1 MEMRRSAWTE
11 GAESPIND
19 SNESPVVDEFLL
31 SLLQNPKN
39 RGSLVKLEANLDNF
53 VRDGLLQRLEV
64 PPKNAFQRKI
74 VHKVAVRYNLENKL
88 VAPASNSGVDEARA
102 LILIKTEATAI
113 PKTRLS
119 DIDMS
124 LQKQSRDTDKLDSAM
139 KTMSIRRRESDHAH
153 GKGSNVHKKNQNSG
167 TIRTITEEEYAKAR
181 ARIFQNSDSGRDSS
195 VESDG
200 KQPVARPRQPLG
212 PVDGSRGFTRRAVA
226 DGVQPPSSSSVGV
239 SQRVES
245 PGPIG
250 RGECAVP
257 KQSAAE
263 RNSLRSDSLPQSD
276 AQVDSPTSNR
286 KPRQQ
291 WENDIYDPD
300 FDRSYH
306 RWVTPTPPFV
316 PVGHDPFTGMSRR
329 GIVGPEEWM
338 WVNPRIPS
346 SANHGV
352 VDGVSDMAGMN
363 QTYPVKGGHV
373 DMSSTGDQQADFGQ
387 KASVPTMSGYD
398 LLGPQD
404 AYLGQARVAS
414 NDGDRGLEGTTY
426 STQPQEQYRPQAPST
441 AGARVPV
448 ADYNS
453 AADFPPLAGPVAPS
467 TREAA
472 NASGFSWEVTRV
484 D

>member
-1 MEMRRSAWTE
+1 MEMRKSAWTE
-11 GAESPIND
+11 GAESPTED
-19 SNESPVVDEFLL
+19 SNESPVVDDFLL

-39 RGSLVKLEANLDNF
+39 RGNLVKLEANLDNF
-53 VRDGLLQRLEV
+53 VRDASLQRLEV
-64 PPKNAFQRKI
+64 PPKKAFQRKI

-119 DIDMS
+119 DIDVS

-139 KTMSIRRRESDHAH
+139 KTMSIRRRESDQAH
-153 GKGSNVHKKNQNSG
+153 GKGCNLHKKNQNSG
-167 TIRTITEEEYAKAR
+167 TIRSITEEEYAKAR

-212 PVDGSRGFTRRAVA
+212 PVDGSKGFTRRAVA
-226 DGVQPPSSSSVGV
+226 DGVQPPPSSTVGV
-239 SQRVES
+239 SPCVAS
-245 PGPIG
+245 PVPIE
-250 RGECAVP
+250 RGEFAVP
-257 KQSAAE
+257 KPSAAE
-263 RNSLRSDSLPQSD
+263 RNSLRSDWLPQSD
-276 AQVDSPTSNR
+276 GQLDSLTSNR
-286 KPRQQ
+286 TPRQQ
-291 WENDIYDPD
+291 WENDFYDPD

-316 PVGHDPFTGMSRR
+316 PIGHDPFTGMSRR

-352 VDGVSDMAGMN
+352 VDGASDMAGMN
-363 QTYPVKGGHV
+363 HTYPVKGTSGNV
-373 DMSSTGDQQADFGQ
+373 DMSSTRDQRADFGE
-387 KASVPTMSGYD
+387 KGPVPVVSGYD
-398 LLGPQD
+398 LLGPPD
-404 AYLGQARVAS
+404 AYLGQARVV
-414 NDGDRGLEGTTY
+414 
-426 STQPQEQYRPQAPST
+426 STQPQDQYRPQASST

-472 NASGFSWEVTRV
+472 SSSGFSWEVTRV